1 MTLEDEILKTIDAF
15 TEKKVFDIK
24 VNYLLHL
31 YKVSPPL
38 KRYFVWQKLK
48 EMGVNMTVCQMREHC

>member
-1 MTLEDEILKTIDAF
+1 MTLEDEILKTIDNFAQ
-15 TEKKVFDIK
+15 EKMFNIK

-31 YKVSPPL
+31 YKVLTPL

-48 EMGVNMTVCQMREHC
+48 EMGVNMTVCQMRGL

>member
-1 MTLEDEILKTIDAF
+1 MTLEDEILKTMDAF
-15 TEKKVFDIK
+15 TQKKVFDIK

>member
-1 MTLEDEILKTIDAF
+1 MTLEDEILKTIDNFAHDKIF
-15 TEKKVFDIK
+15 NTKVD
-24 VNYLLHL
+24 YLLHL

>member
-1 MTLEDEILKTIDAF
+1 MTLEDEILKTIDNF
-15 TEKKVFDIK
+15 SKEEVFNTK

-31 YKVSPPL
+31 YKVSTPL

-48 EMGVNMTVCQMREHC
+48 EMGVNMTVCQMRGL